1 MRIPVNYGEVDIRP
15 DKIVVGP
22 SWISRAIGWVMVAF
36 IAGIVLFLLI
46 IGFEHIEW
54 RQIDVRVILLVVIT
68 LYLSLRFMGG
78 WSDRMVIDGVSKTI
92 VVTKR
97 WVFVPIR
104 RARLSFADVK
114 YVQCQEVSNQGLKWK
129 DADMAEII
137 FVLKN
142 DDILSIASLSYAE
155 PKAALRT
162 SKDITKRIAD
172 LVGCPALNQATPAG
186 KNMKRSQDDA

>member
-1 MRIPVNYGEVDIRP
+1 MRIPVNYGEVQIRS

-22 SWISRAIGWVMVAF
+22 SWISRTIGWVMVAF

-54 RQIDVRVILLVVIT
+54 RQIDIRVVLLVVIT
-68 LYLSLRFMGG
+68 GYLSLRFMGG
-78 WSDRMVIDGVSKTI
+78 WSDRIVIDGESKTI
-92 VVTKR
+92 LVTKR

-104 RARLSFADVK
+104 RARLSFGDIK
-114 YVQCQEVSNQGLKWK
+114 NVQYQEVSDQGLKWK
-129 DADMAEII
+129 DADMAEIV

-155 PKAALRT
+155 PKAGLKT

-172 LVGCPALNQATPAG
+172 LVGCPTLNQTTPAD
-186 KNMKRSQDDA
+186 KNRKRNQDAS